1 MSANLSL
8 LTIDTSALQETV
20 AQVCTGQ
27 DRLEAFLHDVFGDLN
42 TLADE
47 IVKHG
52 QWIDSSRA
60 AQEAQQS
67 EHEAR
72 LGQQRQALEDTFERI
87 QELTGRLETS
97 AVAGAGGT
105 EQFQYLL
112 EKMEA
117 ERASFQASLET
128 SESERLQRHAE
139 ERKELEARF
148 DRIEKLA
155 ETLGESGGGNQGG
168 FEPIQ
173 EVLDELRE
181 GRETWRAAQSSSE
194 SASADL
200 VRMADDLAATRQDLA
215 EAREELR
222 AQRELLH
229 RASTGSESSRDPE
242 IHERLERL
250 EQERL
255 DWARERAALETE
267 LDAVRNRAA
276 ELSDTLEDERQRA
289 NGDRKD
295 WAGEMRQMRELLQ
308 TLSERPAVAAS
319 EAAGSTP
326 ATPVP
331 AGEQPVEQQDT
342 QDPVLDSV
350 MAQFEI
356 LQKDLARR
364 RKAKPASK

>member
-1 MSANLSL
+1 MC
-8 LTIDTSALQETV
+8 I
-20 AQVCTGQ
+20 GQ

-52 QWIDSSRA
+52 QWIDSNRA

-117 ERASFQASLET
+117 ERASFQASLEA
-128 SESERLQRHAE
+128 SESQRRQRHAE

-155 ETLGESGGGNQGG
+155 ETLGECAGSNQGG
-168 FEPIQ
+168 LEPIQ
-173 EVLDELRE
+173 EVLNELRE

-194 SASADL
+194 SANADL

-229 RASTGSESSRDPE
+229 RAPTGSESSPDPE
-242 IHERLERL
+242 IRERLDRL

-255 DWARERAALETE
+255 DWARQRAALETE

-276 ELSDTLEDERQRA
+276 ELSDALEDERQRA
-289 NGDRKD
+289 SGDRKD
-295 WAGEMRQMRELLQ
+295 WAGEMRQMRQLLQ
-308 TLSERPAVAAS
+308 TLSERPAVTAPAA
-319 EAAGSTP
+319 AAP
-326 ATPVP
+326 AP
-331 AGEQPVEQQDT
+331 AAEQPVEQQDA

-364 RKAKPASK
+364 RKAKPAAK

>member
-1 MSANLSL
+1 M
-8 LTIDTSALQETV
+8 
-20 AQVCTGQ
+20 
-27 DRLEAFLHDVFGDLN
+27 HDVFGDLN

-47 IVKHG
+47 IVRHG

-60 AQEAQQS
+60 VQEAQQS

-72 LGQQRQALEDTFERI
+72 LDQERQALEGTFERL

-117 ERASFQASLET
+117 ERASFQASMET
-128 SESERLQRHAE
+128 SESERQQRYAE

-155 ETLGESGGGNQGG
+155 ETLGESAGSNQGL
-168 FEPIQ
+168 EPIQ

-194 SASADL
+194 SANADL

-215 EAREELR
+215 EAREEIR

-229 RASTGSESSRDPE
+229 RASTGSESSPDPE
-242 IHERLERL
+242 MRERLERL

-289 NGDRKD
+289 SGDRKD
-295 WAGEMRQMRELLQ
+295 WAGEMRQMRQLLQ
-308 TLSERPAVAAS
+308 TLSERPPVTAS
-319 EAAGSTP
+319 EAATPTP
-326 ATPVP
+326 A
-331 AGEQPVEQQDT
+331 AEQPIEQQDA